1 MPTTLRRPVH
11 SSIPLVALVAVG
23 LTVTAAGV
31 AAGTFALLAWAANG
45 YEERLA

>member
-1 MPTTLRRPVH
+1 VA

-23 LTVTAAGV
+23 LTVTAAG
-31 AAGTFALLAWAANG
+31 AAGAAFAFIVWAANG